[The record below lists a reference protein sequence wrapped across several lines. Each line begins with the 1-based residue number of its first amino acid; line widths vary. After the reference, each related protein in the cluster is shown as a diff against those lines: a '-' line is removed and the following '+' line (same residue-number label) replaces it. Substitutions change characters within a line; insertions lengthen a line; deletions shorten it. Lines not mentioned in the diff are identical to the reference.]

1 MDLALNN
8 FLKVWGPILV
18 VFFLPAQAYASCLVP
33 VFDTFEQQNWTVG
46 EPQHYDNTKYGFAFP
61 FHGRSAKGTF
71 YIYDFEVVN
80 PNQEDAEKQLSQ
92 AVYEIDYLT
101 KKLSS
106 DTRLSDPYLVP
117 KEYYSGSDF
126 IENAVYLVM
135 STDGTH
141 AVTIASMGL
150 LHGCFHKLRYTHS
163 IKSIEPVDIA
173 DGFKGFSVLINAMQ
187 TALQKTDYIR

>member
-1 MDLALNN
+1 LKSFLRVWVPVLVAL
-8 FLKVWGPILV
+8 
-18 VFFLPAQAYASCLVP
+18 FLPAQVYASCMVP
-33 VFDTFEQQNWTVG
+33 VFDKFEQQNWTVG

-61 FHGRSAKGTF
+61 FHARSAKGTF
-71 YIYDFEVVN
+71 YIYDFEVVD
-80 PNQEDAEKQLSQ
+80 PSQEDADKQLSQ

-101 KKLSS
+101 KKLSP
-106 DTRLSDPYLVP
+106 DTKLSDPYLVP
-117 KEYYSGSDF
+117 KEYFSRAEF

-135 STDGTH
+135 STDGSH

-163 IKSIEPVDIA
+163 IKSIEFVDIA
-173 DGFKGFSVLINAMQ
+173 DGLRGFSVLINAMQ